1 MIGRTCEVIITVI
14 DGNDKKS
21 LDLNK
26 RPSDSV
32 EDFRKRVV
40 ENLNGI
46 LPTPEQEN
54 RRVNWQK

>member
-1 MIGRTCEVIITVI
+1 MNINRSCEVIVTVI

-26 RPSDSV
+26 RSSDSI
-32 EDFRKRVV
+32 EDFRKRVE

-46 LPTPEQEN
+46 LPKSKPEIKWES
-54 RRVNWQK
+54 

>member
-21 LDLNK
+21 FDLNK

>member
-26 RPSDSV
+26 KPSDSI
-32 EDFRKRVV
+32 EDFRKRV
-40 ENLNGI
+40 ERNLSGI
-46 LPTPEQEN
+46 LPVPEQEN
-54 RRVNWQK
+54 GRVNWLK